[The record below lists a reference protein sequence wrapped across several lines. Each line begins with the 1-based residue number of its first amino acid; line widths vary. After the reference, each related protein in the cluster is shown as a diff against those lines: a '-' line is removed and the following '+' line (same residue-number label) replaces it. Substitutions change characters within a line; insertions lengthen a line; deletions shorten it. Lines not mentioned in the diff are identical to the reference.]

1 VIHSSECRR
10 ERQQVEKARAVV
22 ADEEGTGEGHE
33 EQIPLAVIAVVR
45 KTTSCAIARDS
56 DHCTTALATHRL
68 HVGRTSP
75 VKTRAEE
82 SLPRTEFVVSKTVVI
97 VGTLDTKGPEFLFLK
112 QRIESHGLRTLVVN
126 TGILGEPYFLP
137 DISAAEVAR
146 AAGTDLS
153 ALVAQ
158 ADRGIA
164 MAAMCTGVAVV
175 AADLHRRGSLDGI
188 IGMGGGAGTTI
199 CTSAMRAL
207 PFGIPKLMLSTLASG
222 NVSPYVDI
230 KDIIMMPSIVDISGM
245 NGLLHRMISN
255 AAAAIAGMVNAGPI
269 NGAEHRP
276 MIAATMFGV
285 TTPCVTRARQL
296 LEQEGY
302 EVLVFHCTGAG
313 GRTMEELIRSGFFR
327 AVLDVTTTELADE
340 LVGGIRSAG
349 PRRLEAAGEMG
360 VPQVVS
366 AGAIDMVN
374 FGPPDTIPDRF
385 KSRRLYRHNPSA
397 TLMRT
402 TPEENAKLGEI
413 VAAKLNRATGPTRLV
428 MPLRG
433 VSAIDR
439 EGQPFHDAAADAA
452 FLRSLRAALSP
463 EIALT
468 ELDAHINDPAF
479 ADECVRQLLSLVA
492 RHAERSGQ

>member
-1 VIHSSECRR
+1 M
-10 ERQQVEKARAVV
+10 A
-22 ADEEGTGEGHE
+22 
-33 EQIPLAVIAVVR
+33 
-45 KTTSCAIARDS
+45 
-56 DHCTTALATHRL
+56 
-68 HVGRTSP
+68 
-75 VKTRAEE
+75 
-82 SLPRTEFVVSKTVVI
+82 KTVVI

-112 QRIESHGLRTLVVN
+112 RRLESHGLHALVVD
-126 TGILGEPYFLP
+126 TGVMGAPYFTP
-137 DISAAEVAR
+137 DVSAADVAL

-158 ADRGIA
+158 ADRGTA
-164 MAAMCTGVAVV
+164 MAAMCNGVAVV
-175 AADLHRRGSLDGI
+175 AADLHRQGRLGDI

-207 PFGIPKLMLSTLASG
+207 PIGIPKLMLSTIASG

-245 NGLLHRMISN
+245 NGLLRRMISS
-255 AAAAIAGMVNAGPI
+255 AAAAMAGMVQAKAI
-269 NGAEHRP
+269 DATDHRP

-285 TTPCVTRARQL
+285 TTPCVTRARKL

-313 GRTMEELIRSGFFR
+313 GRSMEELIRSGFFR
-327 AVLDVTTTELADE
+327 AVLDLTTTELADE

-349 PRRLEAAGEMG
+349 PHRLEAAGEMG
-360 VPQVVS
+360 IPQVVS

-374 FGPPDTIPDRF
+374 FGPPDTIPSKFKGRRF
-385 KSRRLYRHNPSA
+385 YRHNPSA

-402 TPEENAKLGEI
+402 TPEENAQMGET
-413 VAAKLNRATGPTRLV
+413 VAAKLNRATGPTRFV

-439 EGQPFHDAAADAA
+439 EGQPFHDPAADAA
-452 FLRSLRAALSP
+452 FLRSLKCSLSP
-463 EIALT
+463 TIELMEI
-468 ELDAHINDPAF
+468 DAHINDPAF
-479 ADECVRQLLSLVA
+479 ADRCVNLLLELISQQ
-492 RHAERSGQ
+492 AERSGH